1 MIMPVNTEART
12 GYVFRR
18 AIEYILAISVI
29 FYGTAMILLPDDFG
43 QPIIA
48 VNTMFFPSMDYGVFI
63 LAMSVARLSFLIV
76 NGYWPWSAK
85 VRQIFSLLTFLLVW
99 SPLTA
104 GFAWFAVEKLIGNDY
119 GVFLQGGIMAPS
131 LTLIEGLCLYTLAA
145 LEESQKNDTRGTYG
159 NDRRGS
165 GDDNRA
171 DYSGDAAAQGQG

>member
-29 FYGTAMILLPDDFG
+29 FYGTAMVLLPDDFG
-43 QPIIA
+43 QPIVA
-48 VNTMFFPSMDYGVFI
+48 FKTMFFPSMVYGVVI

-104 GFAWFAVEKLIGNDY
+104 GFAWFAVEKLLGNDY
-119 GVFLQGGIMAPS
+119 GAFLPGGIMAPA
-131 LTLIEGLCLYTLAA
+131 LALIEGLCLYTLAA
-145 LEESQKNDTRGTYG
+145 LGESQKNDTRGTSG

-171 DYSGDAAAQGQG
+171 DYSGDAAAQG